1 LLNKYKQIF
10 GVTYLFQ
17 ISDLQHSIH
26 CDAYPDQFL
35 AQYFVPPL
43 SVDEIVIKYIK
54 NGFIDSLGVQV
65 ELKEDLKVTL
75 RDFTV
80 DLRRL
85 WKNPQSRSR

>member
-1 LLNKYKQIF
+1 MLNKYKQIF

-54 NGFIDSLGVQV
+54 NGFIDSLDVQV
-65 ELKEDLKVTL
+65 KLCANSEGAL
-75 RDFTV
+75 REFIGEFQI
-80 DLRRL
+80 LR
-85 WKNPQSRSR
+85 NEQQSRSR